1 MILCGHACYSRTADF
16 GRIPGGDCFPSGH
29 GEGYGVFTPCD
40 DGEGYCPAPDCKY
53 CGECICLC
61 HTTE

>member
-1 MILCGHACYSRTADF
+1 MILCDHACYSRTSN
-16 GRIPGGDCFPSGH
+16 GRIPGGDCYPSRDGD
-29 GEGYGVFTPCD
+29 GYGIFAPCD

-53 CGECICLC
+53 YGECICLC